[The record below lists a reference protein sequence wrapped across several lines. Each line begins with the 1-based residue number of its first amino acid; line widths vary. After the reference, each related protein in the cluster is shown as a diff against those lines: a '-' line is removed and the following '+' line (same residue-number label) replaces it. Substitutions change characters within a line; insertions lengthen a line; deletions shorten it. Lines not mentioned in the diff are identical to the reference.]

1 MAQALECPAC
11 GARHPLDTLPSTR
24 TFRCER
30 CGQTLKVPEA
40 VAASRPLEPPPRRG
54 GAAPSTGPRVSAT
67 AAATTAAPPG
77 APPRAPAPP
86 DQNGGGAAP
95 ARAGRVRKVRWYWR
109 VLAWIAAVPLGLL
122 LTAWPALHFD
132 LLKKDDLLDVF
143 VGEGSS
149 RYVRLLV
156 FAGAWALVTALLVS
170 LFVEGGRWLA
180 QRRKERRSAAP
191 PPGRPVARTA
201 PPA

>member
-11 GARHPLDTLPSTR
+11 GARHPLDTLPTSR
-24 TFRCER
+24 TFRCDR
-30 CGQTLKVPEA
+30 CGQTLKVPDA
-40 VAASRPLEPPPRRG
+40 VAANRPVEPPPRRG
-54 GAAPSTGPRVSAT
+54 GAAPSSGPRVSAT
-67 AAATTAAPPG
+67 ASG
-77 APPRAPAPP
+77 ALPTGAVST
-86 DQNGGGAAP
+86 NGGPPNTRDGNGAAAAARP
-95 ARAGRVRKVRWYWR
+95 ARARKKVHWYWR
-109 VLAWIAAVPLGLL
+109 VLAWIVAVPLGLL

-143 VGEGSS
+143 VGEGSG

-180 QRRKERRSAAP
+180 VRRRTQRTSAP
-191 PPGRPVARTA
+191 S
-201 PPA
+201 PA